1 MNKNIFKT
9 WMLMAGFF
17 VFVIFVGFVFAQVFH
32 NPGILYFAV
41 ILSLIMNAASYRF
54 SDKIALAV
62 SGAKP
67 ADKKQYPAL
76 YEIVARVAGL
86 AEIPM
91 PRVYII
97 SDASP
102 NAFATGRN
110 PKNAVMAVTTGLM
123 EKLDRSE
130 LEGLVRAA
138 CSRFV

>member
-41 ILSLIMNAASYRF
+41 ILSLIMNAASYWF

-67 ADKKQYPAL
+67 ADKKQYPA
-76 YEIVARVAGL
+76 
-86 AEIPM
+86 
-91 PRVYII
+91 PRLHYKRRQ
-97 SDASP
+97 P
-102 NAFATGRN
+102 Q
-110 PKNAVMAVTTGLM
+110 
-123 EKLDRSE
+123 
-130 LEGLVRAA
+130 
-138 CSRFV
+138 RFCHRTQS